1 MLSNNIKTKKRK
13 IRNKFIIST
22 SSLLLLFSGV
32 SFSAKTEY
40 PITIKNCGK
49 DITFT
54 KAPEH
59 VVTVGQN
66 STEIMYMLG
75 LADHVAGTS
84 LWFSPVMEQFKE
96 QNAKI
101 DIIAE
106 NIPTFEG
113 ILAKKPDMIA
123 NQFEWQIG
131 PVGVVA
137 TYEQFDELKVPVYTS
152 PADCAKGN
160 DEGGDGVRKE
170 MFDINLVY
178 QEINDIAKIFDVQDR
193 GNELVTSLKE
203 RERLAKEKVA
213 SIKSGTSAVF
223 WFSSADLELDPYVAG
238 KLGPAAYIAKEL
250 GIKNIIDSDE
260 EWPTVGWETVAKANP
275 SMIVL
280 GEMTRRRFPAD
291 DWKVKMEYLKSD
303 PVTSLIPAV
312 KNNYLPVID
321 VQTMNAGI
329 RTVDGLEQIA
339 DALLKYNLAD

>member
-1 MLSNNIKTKKRK
+1 MSLQKIRNIKTPTKQFF
-13 IRNKFIIST
+13 NMSG
-22 SSLLLLFSGV
+22 LLLMLYSGFSFAAQTV
-32 SFSAKTEY
+32 Y
-40 PITIKNCGK
+40 PLTIKNCGK

-54 KAPEH
+54 KAPER

-75 LADHVAGTS
+75 LSSHVAGTS
-84 LWFSPVMEQFKE
+84 LWLTPVMEQFKE
-96 QNAKI
+96 LNAKI
-101 DIIAE
+101 DVISE
-106 NIPTFEG
+106 LDPTFEG
-113 ILAKKPDMIA
+113 ILAKKPDMVA
-123 NQFEWQIG
+123 SQFEWQIG
-131 PVGVVA
+131 PAGVVA

-152 PADCAKGN
+152 PADCAKSN

-193 GNELVTSLKE
+193 GDELVTSLKE

-213 SIKSGTSAVF
+213 AIKPGTSAVF

-260 EWPTVGWETVAKANP
+260 EWPTVGWETIAKANP
-275 SMIVL
+275 SMIIL

-312 KNNYLPVID
+312 KNGNLLVID
-321 VQTMNAGI
+321 TQTMNAGI
-329 RTVDGLEQIA
+329 RTIDGVEQVA